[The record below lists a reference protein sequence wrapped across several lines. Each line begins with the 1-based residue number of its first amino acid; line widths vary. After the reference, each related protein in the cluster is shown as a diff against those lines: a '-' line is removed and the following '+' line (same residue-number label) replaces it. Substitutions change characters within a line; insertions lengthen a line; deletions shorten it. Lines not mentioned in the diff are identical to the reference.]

1 MKSPRAGLYD
11 RRLITRS
18 QGGLHKKS
26 FGAYAPQSSCRK
38 SSSSK
43 STFDDR
49 RVVDRGRLTG
59 RGESHSRWPSA
70 DSSTNPFD
78 IKNWLS
84 QVRRSLKWPRR
95 SARRRTDDDDACLN
109 SSVAVACAAC
119 GQTSSIDQRPR
130 PEAEWVRTPKDDT
143 LRIITDDLWARVAAR
158 RREIEGKAIRFASGR
173 LSGRPPKHA
182 SCSSNAAGAPI
193 RSRRFP
199 KFAIS
204 CARSWRRCCGPRAR
218 AG

>member
-26 FGAYAPQSSCRK
+26 FGAYPPQSSCRK

-70 DSSTNPFD
+70 DSSTNPF
-78 IKNWLS
+78 
-84 QVRRSLKWPRR
+84 RSEEH
-95 SARRRTDDDDACLN
+95 
-109 SSVAVACAAC
+109 
-119 GQTSSIDQRPR
+119 TSELQSLTNL
-130 PEAEWVRTPKDDT
+130 VC
-143 LRIITDDLWARVAAR
+143 
-158 RREIEGKAIRFASGR
+158 R
-173 LSGRPPKHA
+173 LLLEK
-182 SCSSNAAGAPI
+182 
-193 RSRRFP
+193 
-199 KFAIS
+199 K
-204 CARSWRRCCGPRAR
+204 
-218 AG
+218 